1 MNCKPGDLA
10 VIVRVSLERHKNL
23 IGKVIQVTKPYFSEV
38 GQCMAWRYEGSD
50 LVGATGIPIYGVY
63 DWELSPIRDPGD
75 DAVDE
80 VIQRIGT
87 PHKEVA

>member
-10 VIVRVSLERHKNL
+10 VLVRARLDPTHLGKIVSVIKWDARLEGWVVKPPLFTNGVEWGAVKDSSLRRIDN
-23 IGKVIQVTKPYFSEV
+23 
-38 GQCMAWRYEGSD
+38 
-50 LVGATGIPIYGVY
+50 
-63 DWELSPIRDPGD
+63 PGD

-87 PHKEVA
+87 PHKETA